1 MTWVLI
7 CRILVAMSF
16 RDPHPNCWGHD
27 PQNQTLS
34 SFGTLPPDLYEL
46 ANWLA
51 ARRIYE
57 KAGIPKTEKY

>member
-1 MTWVLI
+1 MQL
-7 CRILVAMSF
+7 
-16 RDPHPNCWGHD
+16 PNRWRHD

-34 SFGTLPPDLYEL
+34 SFGTLPPDRYAL